1 MATANVG
8 LARDQWHRYTWN
20 GDGPLVG
27 VTSVLKI
34 QDVLMGGDLAAWGA
48 RIAIES
54 ILSNAS
60 GDPMMRE
67 HALAAV
73 SAARDIGTAVHAQIE
88 RILRGQPAIPTPR
101 TAPYIYAFTSF
112 LAAERPEF
120 LEVEAMVANLTYRY
134 AGTFDFAARIRGR
147 VALVDVK
154 TGKAKLSHRLQLAGY
169 AAAEFIG
176 KEGDPEKYPLPRFR
190 DFYILLLR
198 PGEYELVPLEVRTH
212 DKGHFLGLVKT
223 YQRIREWQ
231 EAAA

>member
-1 MATANVG
+1 MTSVG
-8 LARDQWHRYTWN
+8 LTRDQWHRYTWN
-20 GDGPLVG
+20 GDGPLTG
-27 VTSVLKI
+27 VTSVLKL

-54 ILSNAS
+54 MMANAS
-60 GDPMMRE
+60 GDPMQKER
-67 HALAAV
+67 ALAAV

-88 RILRGQPAIPTPR
+88 SILRGEPKWLGTPR
-101 TAPYIYAFTSF
+101 TAPYIYAFSSF

-134 AGTFDFAARIRGR
+134 AGTFDFAARMRGR

-154 TGKAKLSHRLQLAGY
+154 TGKLKLSHRLQLAGY

-176 KEGDPEKYPLPRFR
+176 KDGDPEKFPLPRFR

-198 PGEYELVPLEVRTH
+198 PGEYELVQLDVTAADRR
-212 DKGHFLGLVKT
+212 HFLALVRA
-223 YQRIREWQ
+223 YQKIREWQ